1 MLLILAWVVG
11 IILTIVAIIS
21 NALLFGLAILVIFAM
36 ISLRIMTVDYATT
49 AVIVM
54 FIIIIIALLIPN
66 KNIDKIER

>member
-1 MLLILAWVVG
+1 MLLVLAWVVG

-21 NALLFGLAILVIFAM
+21 NALLFGLAILVILGM
-36 ISLRIMTVDYATT
+36 ILLRIMTVDYATT

-66 KNIDKIER
+66 KNIER